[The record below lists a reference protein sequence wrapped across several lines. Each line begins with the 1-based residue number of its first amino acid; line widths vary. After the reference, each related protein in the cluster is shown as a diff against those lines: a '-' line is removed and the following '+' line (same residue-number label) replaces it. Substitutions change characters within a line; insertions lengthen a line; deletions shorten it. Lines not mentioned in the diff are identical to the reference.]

1 MSFSPNPSPT
11 ILSPSTL
18 HQLSSPIN
26 SHQSFQSIPSSTTM
40 TVTSSISGR
49 KPPITLPGQSHTQNN
64 RVKATA
70 ALFERVASHGG
81 SPAGSNASSPTPNRL
96 PEDRRHQFIHRLS
109 SQSLSVVSSF
119 LIQSIHPKTILASFL
134 LLRTLLLFFLLT
146 LYSELVLTPRTAMVS
161 GHVCIM

>member
-1 MSFSPNPSPT
+1 
-11 ILSPSTL
+11 
-18 HQLSSPIN
+18 
-26 SHQSFQSIPSSTTM
+26 M

-119 LIQSIHPKTILASFL
+119 LIQSINKKNYSC
-134 LLRTLLLFFLLT
+134 LFP
-146 LYSELVLTPRTAMVS
+146 SS
-161 GHVCIM
+161 